1 MKIIN
6 THYIPLAEPHNIIM
20 APGED
25 AIAEQIGVLSVI
37 EEAPTEDGGYGI
49 KTHEHPVTRQLPQ
62 TIIEKDD
69 KHNYTVMAT
78 VAKAEG
84 DIWWHVENTDCLMVC
99 PVAKRVIHS
108 FQLNLLM
115 MSLMAH
121 TGDDYDPMGMMER
134 FKECGIKVV
143 WPDNVKENHQEI
155 ILTNMNIGDKMY
167 LQSYIAQPL
176 FLVYFADVV
185 DDTHIQPIDDDDI
198 FFEFVN
204 QARTMLEINP
214 KYDFH
219 FTTIDKQLDYIAER
233 LNEELNNYLERPD
246 ESE

>member
-1 MKIIN
+1 
-6 THYIPLAEPHNIIM
+6 
-20 APGED
+20 
-25 AIAEQIGVLSVI
+25 
-37 EEAPTEDGGYGI
+37 
-49 KTHEHPVTRQLPQ
+49 
-62 TIIEKDD
+62 
-69 KHNYTVMAT
+69 
-78 VAKAEG
+78 
-84 DIWWHVENTDCLMVC
+84 
-99 PVAKRVIHS
+99 
-108 FQLNLLM
+108 
-115 MSLMAH
+115 
-121 TGDDYDPMGMMER
+121 
-134 FKECGIKVV
+134 
-143 WPDNVKENHQEI
+143 
-155 ILTNMNIGDKMY
+155 MNIGDKMY

>member
-1 MKIIN
+1 
-6 THYIPLAEPHNIIM
+6 
-20 APGED
+20 
-25 AIAEQIGVLSVI
+25 
-37 EEAPTEDGGYGI
+37 
-49 KTHEHPVTRQLPQ
+49 
-62 TIIEKDD
+62 
-69 KHNYTVMAT
+69 
-78 VAKAEG
+78 
-84 DIWWHVENTDCLMVC
+84 
-99 PVAKRVIHS
+99 
-108 FQLNLLM
+108 
-115 MSLMAH
+115 MSLMAL

-155 ILTNMNIGDKMY
+155 VLTNMNIGDKMY

-204 QARTMLEINP
+204 QARAMLEINP